1 MLNNKIFKNIYMR
14 SKHKD
19 NRLMQQLRIL
29 SNQKCITENIDY
41 IIKTAFSS
49 ELGEESLGAFSLLLL
64 SNGRLAEKLSKS
76 DFFIDFFENKL
87 ENASNCFLSRFTNLM
102 EKIIIEYP
110 ENSVLS
116 LPFIY
121 NLIIYTGKYPILYF
135 IRNLLKEDK
144 KLYPY
149 QKWLIENDFINNIIN
164 KLLNID
170 FPSKREDIEMKND
183 LYGLLALAVQ
193 NDNIKNLI
201 DSDCLFELM
210 QAMTIDSTE
219 QWNFVSNF
227 VNKGNSEKFLILFNN
242 AIDTITTRNSKVK
255 PMFEQNQVYALNFM
269 SKMIDYQGNKIF
281 KQVSDITLPKYA
293 VQIFKDFP
301 NHTIA
306 LQAAE
311 SFSFMLFKDP
321 KFRPFFIETFLPFG
335 DEVLRDTELERYT
348 ITQRSFIRHLY
359 CIMNEMI
366 DKHEQKEELLLNI
379 GFEDPMVEIEI

>member
-1 MLNNKIFKNIYMR
+1 MR

-201 DSDCLFELM
+201 DSDCLFELI

-311 SFSFMLFKDP
+311 SFS
-321 KFRPFFIETFLPFG
+321 R
-335 DEVLRDTELERYT
+335 
-348 ITQRSFIRHLY
+348 
-359 CIMNEMI
+359 
-366 DKHEQKEELLLNI
+366 
-379 GFEDPMVEIEI
+379 